1 MEMLEHQKVIIRNV
15 SSNKELFEN
24 EIKKS
29 IKWLNKNDL
38 LQFNKW
44 LIANFNDKYP
54 DIISKYFD
62 KTAA

>member
-15 SSNKELFEN
+15 SGNKILFEN

-38 LQFNKW
+38 LQFNRW
-44 LIANFNDKYP
+44 LIANYNDIYP
-54 DIISKYFD
+54 DIISKYFN
-62 KTAA
+62 KPAA